1 MLNLP
6 DVIYCKDNDKF
17 LEFSYLADG
26 TKLSMIN
33 YMDVGMIYVG
43 PLVYFKIENDIVFG
57 GAEFDGGR
65 FFSTSYNGAPDIRFL
80 VTDHLGSVRRVLD
93 ANLNLVEQND
103 YYPFG
108 KRIDDPEKLTAD
120 NIYRYN
126 GKESLEIFGIPY
138 SDYGARLFDSNIG
151 RWLQTDPL
159 AQDYPNISPYA
170 FCANNPMNLIDPDG
184 RIIRVFDYVDNER
197 INYEWRQYDG
207 TWGFY
212 DKNNNLYVGDNKFI
226 SQLSTALSELMEGGK
241 HGNDLVSTI
250 AGSNNIVTVMYSNSS
265 MANREGT
272 MIGWNPTGR
281 KSSNEMEAVPTTNGM
296 DTSPKINLGH
306 ELGHILYVWNGG
318 INTKW
323 FGVSTANGYKEIG
336 TSDIFATHVENKLR
350 AENNLPLRVYY
361 TVDSSGYGYGPRLIS
376 TPLGVSRYFS
386 DNEITNYRPL
396 KKGVVP
402 YKY

>member
-65 FFSTSYNGAPDIRFL
+65 FFSTSYNGVPDIRFF

-93 ANLNLVEQND
+93 ADLNLVEQND

-159 AQDYPNISPYA
+159 AQDYPNINPYV
-170 FCANNPMNLIDPDG
+170 FCANNPMNVIDP
-184 RIIRVFDYVDNER
+184 
-197 INYEWRQYDG
+197 
-207 TWGFY
+207 
-212 DKNNNLYVGDNKFI
+212 
-226 SQLSTALSELMEGGK
+226 
-241 HGNDLVSTI
+241 
-250 AGSNNIVTVMYSNSS
+250 
-265 MANREGT
+265 
-272 MIGWNPTGR
+272 
-281 KSSNEMEAVPTTNGM
+281 NGM
-296 DTSPKINLGH
+296 DIYRFDKTTGELFLHTETDDDFDQIGKFVYNKKSDTYELKTDKKGTAKILIDNIEKGILSDGLNLKTNSN
-306 ELGHILYVWNGG
+306 IINVNGMDDSFISG
-318 INTKW
+318 FEKFIVQLSDMIGREISGYYFNNNESGRIN
-323 FGVSTANGYKEIG
+323 EIYIGKYENNTYNESVKG
-336 TSDIFATHVENKLR
+336 TLAK
-350 AENNLPLRVYY
+350 NLPLGFFNNKSFQTDWHTHPSDAPDIVRLRPSSKDIESRNNTKNKYDIKEYVILTNGHRVCY
-361 TVDSSGYGYGPRLIS
+361 T
-376 TPLGVSRYFS
+376 
-386 DNEITNYRPL
+386 NW
-396 KKGVVP
+396 
-402 YKY
+402 